1 MSLTSLFERII
12 QKQKVLVED
21 RYTDHRSLVLSI
33 ADGQEPPADRL
44 SRILAESGQTIDQ
57 LRSDV
62 ELILRRR
69 QMRVQL
75 DAIDTLQHDR
85 AAVEREIAT
94 ANGIL
99 SAAEDTHEQTT
110 IPLFARLDEINAALR
125 SGQEARRQ
133 LQETCNHSGLLHE
146 LDQLR
151 ADLAPLDARRAELQL
166 RIKDH
171 RDRATA
177 DLAEIKYAH
186 KDSRAQ
192 ELNDRADQLT
202 QLADQMATELAEIL
216 SRLDDLGQQERRLM
230 ERMLVP

>member
-21 RYTDHRSLVLSI
+21 RYTDYRSLVIAI

-44 SRILAESGQTIDQ
+44 SRILTESGQTLDQ
-57 LRSDV
+57 LRVDV
-62 ELILRRR
+62 DLLLRRR

-75 DAIDTLQHDR
+75 DAIDTLQRDR
-85 AAVEREIAT
+85 SAIEREIAT

-110 IPLFARLDEINAALR
+110 TPLFARLDEINAALR
-125 SGQEARRQ
+125 TGQEARRQ

-151 ADLAPLDARRAELQL
+151 TDLTPLDARRAELQL

-192 ELNDRADQLT
+192 ELQDRANQLT

-216 SRLDDLGQQERRLM
+216 PRLNELGQQERRLM